1 MTLARGAFLLE
12 KLSGGVVPVDPAP
25 SAGPAD
31 PFAPYLRAAGRPDL
45 SLAPSVLLGEI
56 SDEDWRTAAYAADD
70 AARAGMS
77 SAVIEVGALTLRVDV
92 DARTVRAQYA
102 HDEPAVIT
110 DIDGFVRG
118 RSRPVAAENDGQ
130 AGGDDADRGAMRP
143 SVDGTGTMATG
154 PARIVRNA
162 SLARALGAQ

>member
-25 SAGPAD
+25 PAGPAD
-31 PFAPYLRAAGRPDL
+31 PFAPYLRAARRPDL
-45 SLAPSVLLGEI
+45 SLAPRVLLGEI

-77 SAVIEVGALTLRVDV
+77 SAVIEVGALTLRIDV
-92 DARTVRAQYA
+92 DARTVQAQYA
-102 HDEPAVIT
+102 HGEPAVIT
-110 DIDGFVRG
+110 DIDGLVRG
-118 RSRPVAAENDGQ
+118 RSRPDADENDGQ
-130 AGGDDADRGAMRP
+130 TGDAAAERGPARP
-143 SVDGTGTMATG
+143 SVDGTGALATG

-162 SLARALGAQ
+162 SLARALDAQ